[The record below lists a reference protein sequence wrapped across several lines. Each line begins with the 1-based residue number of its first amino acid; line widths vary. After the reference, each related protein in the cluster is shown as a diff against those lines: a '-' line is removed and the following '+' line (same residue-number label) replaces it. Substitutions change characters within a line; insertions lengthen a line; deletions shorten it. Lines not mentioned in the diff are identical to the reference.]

1 MKQRIQRWTRIGLM
15 AVSVLTMSGILM
27 WPSGENL
34 ASFAGPQPLLMA
46 DGGGDRPAPPPCPK
60 GKVCV
65 TEDALI

>member
-15 AVSVLTMSGILM
+15 AVSVLTMSGLLM

-34 ASFAGPQPLLMA
+34 ASFAGSQPLLMA